1 MRNLYLFLFFAFIFS
16 FSLSYS
22 QNYSWQLK
30 QSGSSL
36 GDPICV
42 DNWDDNIIYYGSG
55 NTIYRSTDRGETF
68 SPFGNTIPGA
78 SSVKC
83 VIQSSYDENTFLV
96 AIESTQ
102 QTMKTTDGC
111 QTWTSTGSFSWY
123 YFGVPVEK
131 DPVHPDTLYAMN
143 SNQFEASYDF
153 GSTWNVI
160 ATSLPF
166 GSPCDIDVFP
176 DQPNII
182 IVGDNGY
189 GIARSTDYGA
199 TWTHPFS
206 TFGETPIIAIDKN
219 IPGLAWATKW
229 SGGGGF
235 IKSTDYG
242 ATWQEIP
249 YFSGHNMW
257 GLSISPELSDYIIC
271 GEYSG
276 SSYITNNGGLSW
288 SVLGNPSSNYA
299 YRVVDT
305 VTVFA
310 AFGNGL
316 YKLDSPWFIPVE
328 LTSFSG
334 AVVSGKVVLKWTTS
348 TETNNQGFQIERSSD
363 NKTFVKV
370 GFVPGFGTTTE
381 SHSYSFT
388 TDLYSQEKQYYRLKQ
403 VDFDGTSEYSEV
415 VELVTPLPASYSISQ
430 NYPNP
435 FNPSTKISFEVPVN
449 AKVRIAVY
457 NALGQKIS
465 DLTNRQY
472 NTGRYEVDFNADK
485 LSSGLYFYV
494 IEARGSNGTSFIR
507 TKKMILMK

>member
-1 MRNLYLFLFFAFIFS
+1 
-16 FSLSYS
+16 
-22 QNYSWQLK
+22 
-30 QSGSSL
+30 
-36 GDPICV
+36 
-42 DNWDDNIIYYGSG
+42 
-55 NTIYRSTDRGETF
+55 
-68 SPFGNTIPGA
+68 
-78 SSVKC
+78 
-83 VIQSSYDENTFLV
+83 
-96 AIESTQ
+96 
-102 QTMKTTDGC
+102 
-111 QTWTSTGSFSWY
+111 
-123 YFGVPVEK
+123 
-131 DPVHPDTLYAMN
+131 MN

-160 ATSLPF
+160 SSSLPF

-189 GIARSTDYGA
+189 GIARSTDYGV
-199 TWTHPFS
+199 TWTHPFVTS
-206 TFGETPIIAIDKN
+206 GETPIIAIDKN
-219 IPGLAWATKW
+219 IPGKAWATKW

-235 IKSTDYG
+235 IQTTDYG
-242 ATWQEIP
+242 ATWVALP

-257 GLSISPELSDYIIC
+257 GLSISPQLSDYIIC

-276 SSYITNNGGLSW
+276 SSYITHNGGLTW
-288 SVLGNPSSNYA
+288 ALLGNPSSNYA

-305 VTVFA
+305 VTIFA

-334 AVVSGKVVLKWTTS
+334 AVVNAKVVLKWETS
-348 TETNNQGFQIERSSD
+348 TETNNQGFDIERSSD
-363 NKTFVKV
+363 NKKFVKV

-403 VDFDGTSEYSEV
+403 IDFDGTSEYSKVVEV
-415 VELVTPLPASYSISQ
+415 VSPLPASYNISQ

-435 FNPSTKISFEVPVN
+435 FNPSTKISFEIPVA
-449 AKVRIAVY
+449 AKVRITVY
-457 NALGQKIS
+457 NALGQKITE
-465 DLTNRQY
+465 LTNQQY
-472 NTGRYEVDFNADK
+472 NTGRYNVDFNAEN

-494 IEARGSNGTSFIR
+494 IEARGSNGSSFMS